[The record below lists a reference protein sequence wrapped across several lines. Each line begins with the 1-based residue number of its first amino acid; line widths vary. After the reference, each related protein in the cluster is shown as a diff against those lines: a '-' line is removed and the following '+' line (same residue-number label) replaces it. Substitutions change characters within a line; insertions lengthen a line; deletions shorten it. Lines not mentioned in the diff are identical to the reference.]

1 MPNSSIEEKVEA
13 RVGKAAHD
21 IASGEAPESTESSLR
36 YAAYANRLRACTI
49 VLAAQRYVAYTS
61 DIGESFRPVVT
72 PAVVTAAYGI
82 SWAYVLGD
90 VAYEGY
96 KARLHE
102 QVFLEA
108 KARGDDMSGKEKP
121 NWMLTMVQRGVF
133 QSIASMGLPAFTIH
147 STVKYSG
154 IAMKNVKNVRLRTWG
169 PVGLGLAVV
178 PALPYLFDEPVE
190 EAVEWVFEQGKSAYK
205 DFNKKDL

>member
-1 MPNSSIEEKVEA
+1 MPDSSIEEKVEA
-13 RVGKAAHD
+13 RVGKAAHN

-36 YAAYANRLRACTI
+36 YAAYANRLRI

-61 DIGESFRPVVT
+61 DIGESFRPVVR

-82 SWAYVLGD
+82 SWSYVIGD

-96 KARLHE
+96 KAHLRE
-102 QVFLEA
+102 REFLES
-108 KARGDDMSGKEKP
+108 KSRGEDLTGKEKP
-121 NWMLTMVQRGVF
+121 NWMLTVVQRGIF

-154 IAMKNVKNVRLRTWG
+154 KAMKNVKNVRLRTWG

-190 EAVEWVFEQGKSAYK
+190 EAVEWVFEQGKAAYK